1 MDRGQT
7 VWDLEATAM
16 SIGKPSAG
24 FTWARDDT
32 ILLHILLRWLWWLW
46 AEWATGASAET
57 G

>member
-32 ILLHILLRWLWWLW
+32 ILLHILLRRLWWLW